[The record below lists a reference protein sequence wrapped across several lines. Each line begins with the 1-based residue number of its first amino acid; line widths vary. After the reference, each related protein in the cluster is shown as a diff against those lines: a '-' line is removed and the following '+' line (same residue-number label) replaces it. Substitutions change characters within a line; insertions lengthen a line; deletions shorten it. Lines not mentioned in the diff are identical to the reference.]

1 MTWHHTWKLWSRRRS
16 FLCLLCLC
24 LLPPAHAVRP
34 NPKVAVDRAAR
45 PSKSVGLLLQMNG
58 THSDELEDDCP
69 QCDGIFLN
77 HYAVLRASS
86 RPQLLAAGIILIAVV
101 LTWLMMDTT
110 RAFFLPVLFFWS
122 KYLRL
127 SPEMSAATL
136 LALGNSAPDM
146 ADALAAAELHD
157 LPLGLSDLGGSNL
170 CALTLNALVLLV
182 AYLAETSEKG
192 DTLHHS
198 GRYWLLLGFYSFAVV
213 LTVFTVR
220 KARLNFW
227 SVCPLPALYCVYLC
241 YLAYKGREDETE
253 RYIRLRKRRRSSTD
267 AAMDNALACLSIPFG
282 EDETACNRILWAMM
296 LPFTV
301 IRLATMPPCDM
312 RWDGSRRICHAV
324 SPVGLY
330 FLFVVRG
337 YVEMP
342 DLKHAAI
349 AAAVLLPLCVLIYI
363 AGDKP
368 AVIKGTRADL
378 PWLYMP
384 MTLVGLVSAVL
395 WLAALSKEITAILEG
410 VCRYFQVSRLRS
422 GFTLLAWGN
431 CASDLVAA
439 YSLAV
444 MNEYPLALHGIVA
457 TQFFNL
463 SVGFP
468 SSLLVITWRS
478 PNLAIFENGWPGSIR
493 DPLLVCTCSIAVA
506 VSTLALYSMFDLQV
520 KSISSAM
527 VLILNYLLFLIFMW
541 LNTTKDVPQQ
551 LSDI

>member
-1 MTWHHTWKLWSRRRS
+1 
-16 FLCLLCLC
+16 
-24 LLPPAHAVRP
+24 
-34 NPKVAVDRAAR
+34 
-45 PSKSVGLLLQMNG
+45 
-58 THSDELEDDCP
+58 
-69 QCDGIFLN
+69 
-77 HYAVLRASS
+77 
-86 RPQLLAAGIILIAVV
+86 
-101 LTWLMMDTT
+101 
-110 RAFFLPVLFFWS
+110 
-122 KYLRL
+122 
-127 SPEMSAATL
+127 
-136 LALGNSAPDM
+136 
-146 ADALAAAELHD
+146 
-157 LPLGLSDLGGSNL
+157 
-170 CALTLNALVLLV
+170 
-182 AYLAETSEKG
+182 
-192 DTLHHS
+192 
-198 GRYWLLLGFYSFAVV
+198 
-213 LTVFTVR
+213 
-220 KARLNFW
+220 
-227 SVCPLPALYCVYLC
+227 
-241 YLAYKGREDETE
+241 
-253 RYIRLRKRRRSSTD
+253 
-267 AAMDNALACLSIPFG
+267 
-282 EDETACNRILWAMM
+282 
-296 LPFTV
+296 
-301 IRLATMPPCDM
+301 M

-457 TQFFNL
+457 TQFFNV

-506 VSTLALYSMFDLQV
+506 VSTLALLC
-520 KSISSAM
+520 SICR
-527 VLILNYLLFLIFMW
+527 
-541 LNTTKDVPQQ
+541 
-551 LSDI
+551 